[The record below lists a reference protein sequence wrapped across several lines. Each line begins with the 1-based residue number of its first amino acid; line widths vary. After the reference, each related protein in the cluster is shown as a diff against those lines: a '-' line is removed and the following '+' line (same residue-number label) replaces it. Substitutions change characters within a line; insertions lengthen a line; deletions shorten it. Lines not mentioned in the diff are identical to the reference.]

1 MKRMQKYMTAS
12 EFRTLPWLEH
22 ASPED
27 INRAVEALYHVHG
40 LMTALTDLDTLLE
53 RISEEGRAVARAE
66 AASVILYDETT
77 NELYFR
83 VALGDSGDQ
92 ETLKREVRLKP
103 GQGIAG
109 AAAQERVTIH
119 VPDVRLDSRFYGNA
133 DEMTQF
139 QTRNILAVPMIER
152 NRLVGVLELVN
163 KLDGEAFSP
172 LDQYVMEMFSSV
184 AASAVVNA
192 RLIEE
197 QIKTTRLAAIGQ
209 AIAGLTH
216 HIKNILTGLNS
227 SAELIEMALEANN
240 TDLVKKT
247 WPVLRRS
254 THRISNFVQDLLL
267 YAKPRKP
274 IIESC
279 QIHRII
285 VDACETM
292 RDLFDRKHVDVD
304 VQVSDGVDPIY
315 ADPDALYRCLMN
327 LVTNAADAV
336 PETGGLISI
345 TAKRVGDEHLEIQVA
360 DNGPGIPPNMRDSIF
375 EIFFST
381 KGTHGTGLGL
391 ASARKIAQEHGG
403 DLMLLDKEGGAC
415 FKLMLPVGKRVDIQE
430 V

>member
-1 MKRMQKYMTAS
+1 MPVS
-12 EFRTLPWLEH
+12 DLRTLPWLEH

-53 RISEEGRAVARAE
+53 RISEEGRTVARAE
-66 AASVILYDETT
+66 AASVILYDELTD
-77 NELYFR
+77 ELYFR

-109 AAAQERVTIH
+109 ATALERVTIH
-119 VPDVRLDSRFYGNA
+119 VPDVKQDPRFYGDA
-133 DEMTQF
+133 DEMTRF
-139 QTRNILAVPMIER
+139 ETRNILAVPMIER

-172 LDQYVMEMFSSV
+172 LDQYVMEMFGAV

-227 SAELIEMALEANN
+227 SAELIEMALDGDNQE
-240 TDLVKKT
+240 LVKKT

-274 IIESC
+274 LIEKC
-279 QIHRII
+279 EVQRII

-292 RDLFDRKHVDVD
+292 RDLFDRKK
-304 VQVSDGVDPIY
+304 VSVEINVARGVDPIH

-336 PETGGLISI
+336 PDSNGRIII
-345 TAKRVGDEHLEIQVA
+345 TARRTEGGCLEIEVA
-360 DNGPGIPPNMRDSIF
+360 DNGPGIPQTMRDNIF

-403 DLMLLDKEGGAC
+403 DLTLLEPECGAC
-415 FKLMLPVGKRVDIQE
+415 FKITLPVEKKSE
-430 V
+430 

>member
-1 MKRMQKYMTAS
+1 MSAS
-12 EFRTLPWLEH
+12 DLRTLPWLEH

-66 AASVILYDETT
+66 AASVILYDEMTD
-77 NELYFR
+77 ELYFR

-109 AAAQERVTIH
+109 AAALELVTIH
-119 VPDVRLDSRFYGNA
+119 VPDVKKDPRFYGDA
-133 DEMTQF
+133 DEMTRF
-139 QTRNILAVPMIER
+139 ETRNILAVPMIER

-163 KLDGEAFSP
+163 KLDGEVFSP
-172 LDQYVMEMFSSV
+172 LDQYVMEMFGAV

-227 SAELIEMALEANN
+227 SAELIEMGLDSGNH
-240 TDLVKKT
+240 DLVQKT

-267 YAKPRKP
+267 YAKPRTP
-274 IIESC
+274 IIEKC
-279 QIHRII
+279 EVQRII

-292 RDLFDRKHVDVD
+292 RDLFDRKNVSVEI
-304 VQVSDGVDPIY
+304 QVPASIGPIY

-336 PETGGLISI
+336 PETQGHIVISARK
-345 TAKRVGDEHLEIQVA
+345 TEDGCLEIEVA
-360 DNGPGIPPNMRDSIF
+360 DNGPGIPQNMRDNIF

-391 ASARKIAQEHGG
+391 ACARKIAQEHGG
-403 DLMLLDKEGGAC
+403 DLILLEPERGAR
-415 FKLMLPVGKRVDIQE
+415 FRITLPVEEKTL
-430 V
+430 

>member
-1 MKRMQKYMTAS
+1 MSPS
-12 EFRTLPWLEH
+12 ELRTLPWLEH
-22 ASPED
+22 ASPAD
-27 INRAVEALYHVHG
+27 IKRAVEALYHVHG

-66 AASVILYDETT
+66 AASVILYDEVTD
-77 NELYFR
+77 ELYFR

-119 VPDVRLDSRFYGNA
+119 VPDVTRDDRFYGNA
-133 DEMTQF
+133 DEMTRF
-139 QTRNILAVPMIER
+139 QTHNILAVPMIER
-152 NRLVGVLELVN
+152 NKLVGVLELVN

-172 LDQYVMEMFSSV
+172 LDQYVMEMFGAV

-197 QIKTTRLAAIGQ
+197 QIRTTRLAAIGQ

-227 SAELIEMALEANN
+227 SAELIEMALENNN
-240 TDLVKKT
+240 TALVKKT

-274 IIESC
+274 MIESC
-279 QIHRII
+279 QVHRII

-292 RDLFDRKHVDVD
+292 RDLFDRKHVAVDIDVPE
-304 VQVSDGVDPIY
+304 GVDPIQ
-315 ADPDALYRCLMN
+315 ADPEALYRCLMN

-336 PETGGLISI
+336 PDNNGVIHI
-345 TAKRVGDEHLEIQVA
+345 TATRTAEKFLEIQIA
-360 DNGPGIPPNMRDSIF
+360 DNGPGIPPDMRDSIF

-391 ASARKIAQEHGG
+391 ASARKIAREHGG
-403 DLMLLDKEGGAC
+403 DLVLVDRDDGAC
-415 FKLMLPVGKRVDIQE
+415 FKLILPLEKTV
-430 V
+430 